1 MRKIPFVKK
10 LLTSKATFPVA
21 LVFSIALWWLFPH
34 HLYCAIGYPI
44 ALLLMWF
51 MNQRFVILQGKI
63 TSFLGIFA
71 LGIAS
76 TPLLHQT
83 PDGLYILLSWMVC
96 QSVLFFGYEHHDRV
110 QILHVCG
117 LFIGGLA
124 IWNPMVLYLL
134 PLIWLNAK
142 HCRVLTAKS
151 WVSSIIGTMV
161 PTLFWWAW
169 LSTTKESAVISA
181 HFSQIATWSWPTEE
195 LPFVQLATGALL
207 IIMLL
212 MAIISLA
219 LSTQGVRRQTVHY
232 LYSVTEAGALGLFLA
247 CTSTQNWHVFLP
259 LAVWGTTWGATRFLR
274 RGNTWMHAILFF
286 LITLTMI
293 GIGTLHYLEI

>member
-21 LVFSIALWWLFPH
+21 LVFSLALWWLFPH
-34 HLYCAIGYPI
+34 HLYCAIGYPL

-76 TPLLHQT
+76 TPLLHQN
-83 PDGLYILLSWMVC
+83 PEGLYILLAWMVC
-96 QSVLFFGYEHHDRV
+96 QTILFFGYEHPDQV
-110 QILHVCG
+110 QTLHVCG

-124 IWNPMVLYLL
+124 IWNPVVLYLL

-142 HCRVLTAKS
+142 HCRILSGKS
-151 WVSSIIGTMV
+151 WVSSIIGSTV

-169 LSTTKESAVISA
+169 LSTTKESAIIST
-181 HFSQIATWSWPTEE
+181 HYSQLVSWSWPTVAH
-195 LPFVQLATGALL
+195 PIAQLAITGLL
-207 IIMLL
+207 VIMLL
-212 MAIISLA
+212 MGLASLF
-219 LSTQGVRRQTVHY
+219 LSTQGVRRQTVYY
-232 LYSVTEAGALGLFLA
+232 LFSVTEAGALGLLLA
-247 CTSTQNWHVFLP
+247 CSSPRHWHLFLP
-259 LAVWGTTWGATRFLR
+259 LAIWGLTWGATRFLR
-274 RGNTWMHAILFF
+274 RGNTWLHTVLFF
-286 LITLTMI
+286 IITLALIAI
-293 GIGTLHYLEI
+293 GALHYLTM